1 MTEKKRII
9 SVIVS
14 ASLFVILLA
23 AYIFVFVPMA
33 KSMEE
38 SDENAPPVLEEWED
52 LGYANTI
59 LMSKRAERADIA
71 SLEVENEHGNYKF
84 VKTLT
89 SSGQKFVLEG
99 NENIPYSDMAFSMLI
114 VTTGIPTSSGRIT
127 TEATAEDLE
136 LYGLTEPTAS
146 WKITRNDGE
155 VYEIAIGS
163 KMLSGSGYYAMRKD
177 HPTHV
182 YVLSNTVEQSV
193 LLPVESM
200 LNPILCAGINT
211 NNYLTCDDFELTF
224 DGKPVVRMRQREK
237 AEFYNPDAQVETQL
251 TYPGSYKT
259 DDTFL
264 LANIS
269 LLDKYSVEA
278 GEAENTDGTEALQ
291 AVYLGDDPEV
301 LRSYGLG
308 SYYYR
313 LSFSIKAE
321 MGSSVTYKYDIKIST
336 LQEDGYYYAVSDY
349 YDYKLV
355 IKCPKELFS
364 WLELESYENGEP
376 KIDLVDWID
385 EDPIMLNI
393 NYIDR
398 ITVDLQGNKIV
409 YTLKHGITSDGKT
422 TLDVEADNGF
432 KMSNDNIYIFRNYYK
447 VMLGVKIM
455 ADSELTDED
464 VERLTS
470 DESRHLATLRFD
482 MKDGSVNEYKFYRDT
497 TRRALMTSDGS
508 AQFYV
513 LADWFEKLISDTDR
527 LMQGLEI
534 DSTMKY

>member
-1 MTEKKRII
+1 M
-9 SVIVS
+9 IVS

-23 AYIFVFVPMA
+23 AYLFVFLPMSRA
-33 KSMEE
+33 DSDGDE
-38 SDENAPPVLEEWED
+38 SAVPVLEEWED

-59 LMSKRAERADIA
+59 LMSKRSDRGDIA
-71 SLEVENEHGNYKF
+71 SLEVENEHGKYKF

-89 SSGQKFVLEG
+89 SSGEKFVLEG

-127 TEATAEDLE
+127 TQATAEDLE

-146 WKITRNDGE
+146 WKVTTVAGD
-155 VYEIAIGS
+155 VYEIAVGA
-163 KMLSGSGYYAMRKD
+163 KMLSGGGYYAMRKD

-200 LNPILCAGINT
+200 LNPIVCAGINT

-224 DGKPVVRMRQREK
+224 DGKTVIRIRQREK
-237 AEFYNPDAQVETQL
+237 AEFYNPDAQIETQL

-264 LANIS
+264 LNNIS
-269 LLDKYSVEA
+269 LLDKYTVEPT
-278 GEAENTDGTEALQ
+278 EAVNTDGTEAIQ

-301 LRSYGLG
+301 LRKYGLG
-308 SYYYR
+308 SYYYN
-313 LSFSIKAE
+313 LSFTIDAE
-321 MGSSVTYKYDIKIST
+321 IGSSVTYKYDIRIST
-336 LQEDGYYYAVSDY
+336 LQDDGYYYVVSNY

-355 IKCPKELFS
+355 MKCPKEMFS
-364 WLELESYENGEP
+364 WIEIDSYNNGVP
-376 KIDLVDWID
+376 RVDLIEWID

-393 NYIDR
+393 TYVDR
-398 ITVDLQGNKIV
+398 ITVDLKGDVIN
-409 YTLKHGITSDGKT
+409 YTLKHGTTADGNS
-422 TLDVEADNGF
+422 TLEVEADNGF
-432 KMSNDNIYIFRNYYK
+432 RMSDSDIYIFRNYYK
-447 VMLGVKIM
+447 VMLGVKLM

-470 DESRHLATLRFD
+470 DESRHLATIRFE

-497 TRRALMTSDGS
+497 TRRALMTSDGN